1 MQTERPHGAHSFR
14 VNACAQSDRSPT
26 SRNDIVSSL
35 TMAAASCAALT
46 TCTPASEERE
56 HRGVDPLLGA
66 AALKAGLCLSHAVLD
81 SLDAVPARQC
91 PPRSHAPALQD
102 DIGVDEDRADVAW
115 HAGSQLHRRL
125 DPVVPEEI
133 GQVIHA

>member
-1 MQTERPHGAHSFR
+1 MHPRQRGAEHRR
-14 VNACAQSDRSPT
+14 VN
-26 SRNDIVSSL
+26 
-35 TMAAASCAALT
+35 
-46 TCTPASEERE
+46 
-56 HRGVDPLLGA
+56 PLLGA

-125 DPVVPEEI
+125 DPVVPEQVGEVI
-133 GQVIHA
+133 DGQIQQVRRFPRRKPPFVDRSGDHLGERL